1 MLMGRLFQSRG
12 AAIMKDRSPMVAFV
26 TRFAVLKRIP
36 LLFIKNKGGGEGRGD
51 LKEGLKESESL
62 ITFFP

>member
-26 TRFAVLKRIP
+26 KRFGVLKEYPYYFAV
-36 LLFIKNKGGGEGRGD
+36 NH
-51 LKEGLKESESL
+51 SEMAVKQKL
-62 ITFFP
+62 NQ